1 LSLSKSAIIEKAQ
14 KLVLKGKIKQAIAE
28 WKKLAAESPNDG
40 NTYNA
45 IGDLYLKSNDKANAT
60 SAFIKAADAF
70 QAAAFELKSIALY
83 KKALKVDPS
92 KIEIHEKL
100 AVVYAERGLIGNAI
114 DDYLKVAKH
123 YYKNGNFRGA
133 LAVYR
138 KLSGLDP
145 ENLKIRLEIAEM
157 CEKQNV
163 IEEAIEEYKKVVAR
177 YDEKNMPDEAAKIR
191 EKINVLDPT
200 YAPQQ
205 TPIEEEAPYVLL
217 ENAPKSESLET
228 KPIETETRITIEE
241 STLANQESSE
251 SAQGFLAPEA
261 EPLLQEQTIFPSEE
275 TLLSEPAI
283 ADQSRQTSDT
293 AQLENA
299 ITEAEVYV
307 QYGLIDKA
315 IAQLKSL
322 VTSFPSELQPH
333 LKLKE
338 IYTQQGMTA
347 EAITT
352 CQYLLE
358 HYNSTGDKK
367 AKNGV
372 LEELKTLE
380 NKNEKVDVFS
390 APPQSAETKNKTSYF
405 DDETS
410 LEIRNNGDDESF
422 GEVILNADSL
432 SDQHSEEPTLAA
444 LEEAVSEQ
452 LEPAQNAESV
462 AKDPLQARKPTGGE
476 EEYVDLNTI
485 LSEGFGTEDDE
496 IEGSLEKSF
505 RNLQESH
512 DGHEVEEAETQYDLG
527 IAYKEMGML
536 SEAMKAFEL
545 GALGEGRFEDANIML
560 ASCYREEGST
570 PKAVQVLEN
579 ALVNRGNEAGQFIA
593 LKYELAL
600 LYEKL
605 GDKQFKTLYQE
616 IFDADPSFRDIRL
629 KYHNLTSK
637 DPAQNKATPK
647 KKRRDRVS
655 YL

>member
-14 KLVLKGKIKQAIAE
+14 KLVLKGKIKQAITE
-28 WKKLAAESPNDG
+28 WKKLAAENPNDG

-45 IGDLYLKSNDKANAT
+45 IGDLYLKANDKTNAT
-60 SAFIKAADAF
+60 GAFIKAADAF

-145 ENLKIRLEIAEM
+145 ENLNIRLEIAEM
-157 CEKQNV
+157 CEKQDV
-163 IEEAIEEYKKVVAR
+163 IEEAIEEYKKLVAR

-191 EKINVLDPT
+191 KKINTLDPT
-200 YAPQQ
+200 YASQQ
-205 TPIEEEAPYVLL
+205 KSTEEKIPEVPLKKPPAPKHSETEVENSIEERNFGDREP
-217 ENAPKSESLET
+217 
-228 KPIETETRITIEE
+228 
-241 STLANQESSE
+241 SE

-275 TLLSEPAI
+275 SLLSKPAI
-283 ADQSRQTSDT
+283 AGQSKESSDL

-299 ITEAEVYV
+299 MTEAEVYV

-322 VTSFPSELQPH
+322 TTSFPSALKPH

-338 IYTQQGMTA
+338 IYTQQGMTQ

-352 CQYLLE
+352 CHYLVE
-358 HYNSTGDKK
+358 HYTSIGDEK
-367 AKNGV
+367 AKNAILEALKSFENQDDKGAV
-372 LEELKTLE
+372 LSTTAQ
-380 NKNEKVDVFS
+380 KV
-390 APPQSAETKNKTSYF
+390 ETNTSYF
-405 DDETS
+405 DDEAG
-410 LEIRNNGDDESF
+410 LEKRDYEAESF
-422 GEVILNADSL
+422 GEAILNADSL
-432 SDQHSEEPTLAA
+432 SDQHSEAPTLTAIGEDVPDKLA
-444 LEEAVSEQ
+444 TAKNTSQ
-452 LEPAQNAESV
+452 DTGPAE
-462 AKDPLQARKPTGGE
+462 DGE
-476 EEYVDLNTI
+476 FVDLNTI
-485 LSEGFGTEDDE
+485 LSEGFEGEEDE

-512 DGHEVEEAETQYDLG
+512 EGHDTEEAETQYDLG

-545 GALGEGRFEDANIML
+545 GALGEERFEDANIML
-560 ASCYREEGST
+560 ATCYREEGST
-570 PKAVQVLEN
+570 PKAVQVIEK
-579 ALVNRGNEAGQFIA
+579 ALTSRGNETGQFIA

-616 IFDADPSFRDIRL
+616 IFDADPSFRDIAL
-629 KYHNLTSK
+629 KYRNSTSK
-637 DPAQNKATPK
+637 DHAQK
-647 KKRRDRVS
+647 KSASKKTKDQVS
-655 YL
+655 HL

>member
-1 LSLSKSAIIEKAQ
+1 MSLSKSAIIEKAQ

-28 WKKLAAESPNDG
+28 WKKLAAENPNDG

-60 SAFIKAADAF
+60 AAFIKAADAF

-145 ENLKIRLEIAEM
+145 ENLNIRLEIAEM
-157 CEKQNV
+157 CEKQDV
-163 IEEAIEEYKKVVAR
+163 IEEAIEEYKKLVAR

-191 EKINVLDPT
+191 QKINTLDPT
-200 YAPQQ
+200 YASQQ
-205 TPIEEEAPYVLL
+205 KPTEGESPEVPLENPPEPEPLETDAENSIEEKNLGD
-217 ENAPKSESLET
+217 
-228 KPIETETRITIEE
+228 R
-241 STLANQESSE
+241 ESSE

-261 EPLLQEQTIFPSEE
+261 EPLLQEQTIFPSEGIS
-275 TLLSEPAI
+275 LSKSAI
-283 ADQSRQTSDT
+283 AGQSLESSDT

-322 VTSFPSELQPH
+322 TSAFPSELKPH

-338 IYTQQGMTA
+338 IYTQQGMEQ
-347 EAITT
+347 EAIAT
-352 CQYLLE
+352 CHSLVA
-358 HYNSTGDKK
+358 HYTSIGDEK
-367 AKNGV
+367 AKNAT
-372 LEELKTLE
+372 LEELKAFE
-380 NKNEKVDVFS
+380 NPDNKGSVLP
-390 APPQSAETKNKTSYF
+390 APPQKVEPNHTSYF
-405 DDETS
+405 DDEAG
-410 LEIRNNGDDESF
+410 LEKRDDEAESF
-422 GEVILNADSL
+422 GEVLLNADSL
-432 SDQHSEEPTLAA
+432 SDQHSEGPTLTAIGENVPEK
-444 LEEAVSEQ
+444 LEIAQDTSRAPKKDHSQ
-452 LEPAQNAESV
+452 TLAPAEGDGA
-462 AKDPLQARKPTGGE
+462 
-476 EEYVDLNTI
+476 YVDLNTM
-485 LSEGFGTEDDE
+485 LSEGLEDEEDE

-512 DGHEVEEAETQYDLG
+512 EGNDSEEAETQYDLG

-545 GALGEGRFEDANIML
+545 GALGEERFEDANIML
-560 ASCYREEGST
+560 ATCYREEGST
-570 PKAVQVLEN
+570 PKAVQVLEK
-579 ALVNRGNEAGQFIA
+579 ALDRRGNEAGQFIA

-605 GDKQFKTLYQE
+605 GDKEFKTLYQE
-616 IFDADPSFRDIRL
+616 IFDIDPSFRDIAL
-629 KYHNLTSK
+629 KYRDATSK
-637 DPAQNKATPK
+637 SHAQKKVAPK
-647 KKRRDRVS
+647 KKRDRVS
-655 YL
+655 RL

>member
-1 LSLSKSAIIEKAQ
+1 MSLSKSAIIEKAQ

-28 WKKLAAESPNDG
+28 WKKLAAENPNDG

-45 IGDLYLKSNDKANAT
+45 IGDLYLKSKDKINAT
-60 SAFIKAADAF
+60 GAFIKAADAF

-145 ENLKIRLEIAEM
+145 ENLNIRLEIAEM
-157 CEKQNV
+157 CEKQDV
-163 IEEAIEEYKKVVAR
+163 IEEAIEEYKKLVGR

-191 EKINVLDPT
+191 QKLNTLDPT
-200 YAPQQ
+200 YASQQ
-205 TPIEEEAPYVLL
+205 KPAEERVPEVPLENPPEPKHPGTEAENSIEERNL
-217 ENAPKSESLET
+217 SD
-228 KPIETETRITIEE
+228 R
-241 STLANQESSE
+241 ESSE

-275 TLLSEPAI
+275 SLLSKSAI
-283 ADQSRQTSDT
+283 AGQSTETSDT

-299 ITEAEVYV
+299 MTEAEVYV

-322 VTSFPSELQPH
+322 TTSFPSALKPH

-338 IYTQQGMTA
+338 IYTQQGMA
-347 EAITT
+347 QEAIAT
-352 CQYLLE
+352 CHYLVE
-358 HYNSTGDKK
+358 HYTSIGDEA
-367 AKNGV
+367 AKNAI
-372 LEELKTLE
+372 LEELKSFE
-380 NKNEKVDVFS
+380 NQDDKGAVLPTAAQKV
-390 APPQSAETKNKTSYF
+390 ETNTSYF
-405 DDETS
+405 DDEAG
-410 LEIRNNGDDESF
+410 LEKRDDEAESF
-422 GEVILNADSL
+422 GEAILNADSL
-432 SDQHSEEPTLAA
+432 SDQHSEEPTLTAIGEDVPDK
-444 LEEAVSEQ
+444 LETAQNTCQDTSPTPRKDHSQ
-452 LEPAQNAESV
+452 TLEPAEDGA
-462 AKDPLQARKPTGGE
+462 
-476 EEYVDLNTI
+476 YVDLNTI
-485 LSEGFGTEDDE
+485 LSEGFEDEEDE

-512 DGHEVEEAETQYDLG
+512 EGHDTEEAETQYDLG

-545 GALGEGRFEDANIML
+545 GALGEERFEDANIML
-560 ASCYREEGST
+560 ATCYREEGST
-570 PKAVQVLEN
+570 PKAVQVIER
-579 ALVNRGNEAGQFIA
+579 ALSSKGNETGQFIA

-616 IFDADPSFRDIRL
+616 IFDTDPSFRDIAV
-629 KYHNLTSK
+629 KYRNSTSK
-637 DPAQNKATPK
+637 DHTQK
-647 KKRRDRVS
+647 KSASKKTKDRVS
-655 YL
+655 HL